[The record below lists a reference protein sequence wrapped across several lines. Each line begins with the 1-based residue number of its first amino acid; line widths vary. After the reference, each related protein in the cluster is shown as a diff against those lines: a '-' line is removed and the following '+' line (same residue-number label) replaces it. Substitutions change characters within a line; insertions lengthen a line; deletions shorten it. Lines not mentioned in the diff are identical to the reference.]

1 MTVTAPP
8 TRDDRGLRGF
18 MNRGGAWR
26 FLAFMVGYLVIY
38 LGFGQL
44 MLRISGN
51 LASDPLLDS
60 VGTVFV
66 QLTAGLILGA
76 VILVSVMLYLG
87 WAPELFGRQ
96 PIYRSWWMWL
106 GPVIVATPIL
116 LRIFGIDWGKNPVP
130 VVILALAT
138 GLLIGFVEE
147 LLYRGFAVK
156 MLRDAGHGEWVVAAL
171 SSLFFALSHS
181 VNLFS
186 GQSIKTVGPTV
197 IYTFG
202 FGVLMYLS
210 LRSISFLVGAMI
222 LHGLTDPTTFLAS
235 GGIDVLTEGGSSN
248 ALLNAAGLATFVVTF
263 GGIVLL
269 AFVRGRVPKDDEG
282 QPGTPATA

>member
-26 FLAFMVGYLVIY
+26 FLAFMVGHLVIY

>member
-1 MTVTAPP
+1 
-8 TRDDRGLRGF
+8 
-18 MNRGGAWR
+18 
-26 FLAFMVGYLVIY
+26 
-38 LGFGQL
+38 
-44 MLRISGN
+44 
-51 LASDPLLDS
+51 
-60 VGTVFV
+60 
-66 QLTAGLILGA
+66 
-76 VILVSVMLYLG
+76 
-87 WAPELFGRQ
+87 
-96 PIYRSWWMWL
+96 
-106 GPVIVATPIL
+106 VIVATPIL

-130 VVILALAT
+130 VVMLALAT

-171 SSLFFALSHS
+171 SSLFFAVSHS

-210 LRSISFLVGAMI
+210 LRSIGFLVGAMI

-235 GGIDVLTEGGSSN
+235 GGIDVLTEGG
-248 ALLNAAGLATFVVTF
+248 
-263 GGIVLL
+263 
-269 AFVRGRVPKDDEG
+269 
-282 QPGTPATA
+282 